1 MKPITLREAAA
12 ACNGI
17 LHGDPDL
24 QITSI
29 VTDSR
34 QARDG
39 TLFAAVKGAR
49 ADGHRFI
56 PAVKEQGAVCAL
68 VEDAP
73 DADIAY
79 IEVPS
84 TLVALKGIAE
94 YYRSLFTIP
103 FIGITGSVGKTS
115 TKEFI
120 SAVLSQRYKV
130 HKTAGNFNN
139 ELGVPLTLFGLDESH
154 EVAVIEMG
162 ISGFGEMTRLSKM
175 VRPDISVITNIGCCH
190 LENLGDRDGVLK
202 AKTEMF
208 TYLKE
213 DGTIILCHDDD
224 KLSTVT
230 EYKGIRPI
238 FYGTGDEE
246 FRAGNIVEKGLS
258 GIDCTLI
265 HSARVDGSRT
275 EDMCID
281 VTIPTMGR
289 HNVLNALC
297 AMAVGVT
304 LGLTADEIRRGI
316 ESFHNVG
323 SRNHIIQTDDYTV
336 IDDCYNANPTSTKA
350 GLDTLS
356 KLGGRRVAVL
366 GDMKELGTDELA
378 LHESVGAYAKEKGI
392 DALIAVGPLSRATA
406 EGYGEGA
413 HYYEDVESCIAELK
427 NALQKG
433 DTVLVKASHSMHFE
447 KIVEALEQ

>member
-1 MKPITLREAAA
+1 MKPITLREVAA
-12 ACNGI
+12 ACNGT
-17 LHGDPDL
+17 LHGDPEI

-34 QARDG
+34 QAKAG
-39 TLFAAVKGAR
+39 SLFAAIRGAR

-56 PAVKEQGAVCAL
+56 PMTVEQGAVCAL
-68 VEDAP
+68 CEEAP
-73 DADIAY
+73 EVDTPY
-79 IEVPS
+79 ILVDS
-84 TLVALKGIAE
+84 TLVALKGIAA

-120 SAVLSQRYKV
+120 SAVLAQKYKV
-130 HKTAGNFNN
+130 HKTSGNFNN
-139 ELGVPLTLFGLDESH
+139 ELGVPITLFGLEEDH

-162 ISGFGEMTRLSKM
+162 ISGCGEMTRLSKM
-175 VRPDISVITNIGCCH
+175 VRPDISVITNIGYCH

-213 DGTIILCHDDD
+213 NGTIILCHDDD
-224 KLSTVT
+224 KLATVT

-238 FYGTGDEE
+238 FYGTGDES
-246 FRAGNIVEKGLS
+246 FRAENIVERGFE

-265 HSARVDGSRT
+265 HD
-275 EDMCID
+275 DMRID

-297 AMAVGVT
+297 AMAVGVQ
-304 LGLTADEIRRGI
+304 LGLTADEIRRGL

-323 SRNHIIQTDDYTV
+323 ARNRIIRTEALTV
-336 IDDCYNANPTSTKA
+336 IDDSYNANPTSTKA
-350 GLDTLS
+350 SLNTLS
-356 KLGGRRVAVL
+356 KLSGRRVAIL
-366 GDMKELGTDELA
+366 GDMKELGVDELS
-378 LHESVGAYAKEKGI
+378 LHHGVGEHAKKVGI
-392 DALIAVGPLSRATA
+392 DLLIAVGPLSKATA

-413 HYYEDVESCIAELK
+413 YYFADVESCIAAVNDL
-427 NALQKG
+427 LQPG
-433 DTVLVKASHSMHFE
+433 DTVLVKASHSMQFE
-447 KIVEALEQ
+447 KIVEALK